1 MKWFK
6 KFKNKHRE
14 AIQEVKDTSKEISTV
29 LASNMPQ
36 YIHENR
42 NKLFDEVR
50 KYYKGEINKE
60 TIISILKAGFIFLNC
75 ATPQQEE
82 EILKTFLDVHLDIKK
97 DSDFTN
103 EEFDIYKEIISYIH
117 NNRQIEV
124 KILLKKAAQKL
135 NNKELNISK
144 ETIDFITSIT
154 DEKLEILKKIF
165 RYVVAVGIFNY
176 KNIIQDFQ
184 QMNFCQTH
192 SDNIKFLNR
201 IFVNQDGVGGKGYNN
216 KLETIEIAG
225 ILSWKNAILNEE
237 SFKKALII
245 EELHELKKFL
255 EKDFKYTILST
266 NKIKF
271 YITKQPVS
279 PGTIEFNMKWFAIL
293 TEVGTEMYS
302 LLEDEIENYPIEYL
316 EAIINDE
323 RYKNFGLIYEIQS

>member
-1 MKWFK
+1 
-6 KFKNKHRE
+6 
-14 AIQEVKDTSKEISTV
+14 
-29 LASNMPQ
+29 MPQ

-60 TIISILKAGFIFLNC
+60 TIISILKAGFIILNC
-75 ATPQQEE
+75 LTPEEQEDT
-82 EILKTFLDVHLDIKK
+82 LKTCLDLDLDIKK

-103 EEFDIYKEIISYIH
+103 DEFDIYKEIISYIH
-117 NNRQIEV
+117 SNRQIEV

-184 QMNFCQTH
+184 EMNFCQPR

-201 IFVNQDGVGGKGYNN
+201 IFVNQDDFVRKSYKN
-216 KLETIEIAG
+216 KFETIEIG
-225 ILSWKNAILNEE
+225 GMFLWKNYNFNDEF
-237 SFKKALII
+237 FKKALTIA
-245 EELHELKKFL
+245 EPHELKKFL
-255 EKDFKYTILST
+255 EKNFKLTILST

-271 YITKQPVS
+271 HITKQPVS
-279 PGTIEFNMKWFAIL
+279 SGMIEFNMECFAIL
-293 TEVGTEMYS
+293 TEVGMEMYS

-316 EAIINDE
+316 DAIINDE
-323 RYKNFGLIYEIQS
+323 KYKNFGLIYETQS